1 MEWEEALLIAWG
13 EEMPQQPAKYYRQ
26 KAARARQMADGVT
39 TRAMKTRLLDEAFHC
54 EELAATADRLAKPQ
68 GFETQSIEMAC

>member
-13 EEMPQQPAKYYRQ
+13 GEMPQRPATYYRR
-26 KAARARQMADGVT
+26 KAARARQMAEGVA
-39 TRAMKTRLLDEAFHC
+39 TRLMRTRLLDEASHYD
-54 EELAATADRLAKPQ
+54 ELAGTADRLAKAS